1 MKLTFLK
8 TLTDMIE
15 DIQIIRKKTN
25 DMVLFQL
32 DDKRLD
38 WSIISD
44 IQNINHRY
52 NLR

>member
-15 DIQIIRKKTN
+15 DIQIIRKKRN

-38 WSIISD
+38 
-44 IQNINHRY
+44 
-52 NLR
+52 